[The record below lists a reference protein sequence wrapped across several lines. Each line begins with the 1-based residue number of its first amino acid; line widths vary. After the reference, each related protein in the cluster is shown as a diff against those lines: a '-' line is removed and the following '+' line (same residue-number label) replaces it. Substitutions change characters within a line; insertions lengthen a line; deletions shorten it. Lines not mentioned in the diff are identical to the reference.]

1 MAEKA
6 LEEPSL
12 GTVRRI
18 AIQTRFDEE
27 TFAKGKVLAAI
38 YDESFNAV
46 LVRALKN
53 EIRRYEEKYGELPGQ
68 VDPGE

>member
-12 GTVRRI
+12 GMARRI

-38 YDESFNAV
+38 YDESFNAI

-53 EIRRYEEKYGELPGQ
+53 EIRRYEEKYGELPQ
-68 VDPGE
+68 QIDPGD